1 MNIIAKINAFI
12 ILTAVF
18 LASCGGPAPV
28 NDRYEEQQYGAKKAQ
43 QELSREVS
51 K

>member
-1 MNIIAKINAFI
+1 MNIITKINAFF
-12 ILTAVF
+12 ILTALF
-18 LASCGGPAPV
+18 LAGCGGPAPA
-28 NDRYEEQQYGAKKAQ
+28 NDRYQEQQYGAKKAQ